1 MKLRRDIKPY
11 IQVIENIVNRYEGL
25 EFELYHTYTN
35 SYMLQDFS
43 HDIIIYINEGN
54 RKITLIKEE
63 REYNLT
69 YTLESVNSLIFYLDV
84 IVKKQI

>member
-1 MKLRRDIKPY
+1 MILRRDVKTY
-11 IQVIENIVNRYEGL
+11 IQVLENILNRYKEL

-35 SYMLQDFS
+35 SYMLKDFF

-69 YTLESVNSLIFYLDV
+69 YTLESVNSLILYLDV
-84 IVKKQI
+84 IVKNHI

>member
-11 IQVIENIVNRYEGL
+11 IQVIENIVNRFEML

-35 SYMLQDFS
+35 SYMLKDFF
-43 HDIIIYINEGN
+43 HDIIIYINEEN
-54 RKITLIKEE
+54 KKITLIKEE

-69 YTLESVNSLIFYLDV
+69 YTMDSVNSLIFYLDV
-84 IVKKQI
+84 IVNSHI

>member
-1 MKLRRDIKPY
+1 MILRRDVKTY
-11 IQVIENIVNRYEGL
+11 IQVLENILNRYKEL
-25 EFELYHTYTN
+25 DFELFHTYTN
-35 SYMLQDFS
+35 SYMLKDFF

-54 RKITLIKEE
+54 QKITLIKEG

-84 IVKKQI
+84 IVKNHI

>member
-1 MKLRRDIKPY
+1 MKLKRDIKPY
-11 IQVIENIVNRYEGL
+11 IQIIGNIVNRYKEL
-25 EFELYHTYTN
+25 EFELYHSYTN
-35 SYMLQDFS
+35 SYMLKDFF

-54 RKITLIKEE
+54 RKITLIKEG

-84 IVKKQI
+84 IVKNHI